1 MVDDGRAHDVPP
13 RVRGNV
19 STKRHPA
26 QGGAPGI
33 QVRRLDTR
41 PPPTDA
47 SGRARTYDGCVRAL
61 GCWDVAIVGGGA
73 SGTLLAVHLL
83 RSARGPLHVALV
95 ERSARAG
102 LGLAYSTTSPCHL
115 LNVPAARMGA
125 FADDPEHFLR
135 WVRRE
140 LPDTA
145 PGAFIS
151 RQRYGRYLESVL
163 REARAQAAP
172 GVHLEVVT
180 RDVASVEETDDG
192 TVRVAL
198 ASGDQLEARTVVL
211 ALGNALPANPR
222 VPDGGLYA
230 SRRYHRSPWAQA
242 ALRGV
247 AATDD
252 VLLIGTGLTMVDT
265 VLSLVEQGHQGH
277 LHALSRH
284 GLLPHVHHETLQA
297 GATAYASPGLR
308 EALRALRQEVR
319 RGRGDVS
326 AAGTRPVRIRA
337 ILHLLRREVRRAEE
351 AGADWRAVV
360 DALRPVSIPLWR
372 RLPVGERRRFLRH
385 LRAYWDVHR
394 HRMAPGIGE
403 KVERLRRE
411 GRLTLHAARLQG
423 FALEASGVAVR
434 VRRRGQGAEEVLRV
448 QHVINCTGPE
458 GSMTRGHP
466 VLGGLVETGRARSD
480 ALGMGLAT
488 DADGA
493 LLDAGGRAS
502 GRLYTLGPPRRGELW
517 ETTAVPEIRG
527 QARELAWHLLQRLS
541 STRAPH
547 PAMEAAGAPLAE

>member
-1 MVDDGRAHDVPP
+1 M
-13 RVRGNV
+13 
-19 STKRHPA
+19 
-26 QGGAPGI
+26 
-33 QVRRLDTR
+33 
-41 PPPTDA
+41 
-47 SGRARTYDGCVRAL
+47 
-61 GCWDVAIVGGGA
+61 GGGA

-140 LPDTA
+140 LPDAA

-180 RDVASVEETDDG
+180 SDVASINETDEG
-192 TVRVAL
+192 TARVAL
-198 ASGDQLEARTVVL
+198 AGGGRLEARTVVL
-211 ALGNALPANPR
+211 ALGNALPSNLR

-230 SRRYHRSPWAQA
+230 SRRYHRSPWAQD

-247 AATDD
+247 SPADD

-277 LHALSRH
+277 IHALSRH
-284 GLLPHVHHETLQA
+284 GLLPQVHQEATRA
-297 GATAYASPGLR
+297 GATAYASPGIR
-308 EALRALRQEVR
+308 DALRALRQEVR
-319 RGRGDVS
+319 SERGDVR
-326 AAGTRPVRIRA
+326 ATGAHPVPVRIRP
-337 ILHLLRREVRRAEE
+337 LFTVLRREVRRAAE
-351 AGADWRAVV
+351 AGADWRTVV
-360 DALRPVSIPLWR
+360 DALRPVTIPLWQ
-372 RLPVGERRRFLRH
+372 RLPLGERQRFLRH
-385 LRAYWDVHR
+385 LRSYWDVHR
-394 HRMAPGIGE
+394 HRMAPSIGE
-403 KVERLRRE
+403 TVERLRRE
-411 GRLTLHAARLQG
+411 GRLTLHAARIQG
-423 FALEASGVAVR
+423 FALGASGVEVR
-434 VRRRGQGAEEVLRV
+434 VRPRGQGGEEVLRV

-458 GSMTRGHP
+458 GAMTRGHP
-466 VLGGLVETGRARSD
+466 VLGGLVETGHVRPD
-480 ALGMGLAT
+480 DLGMGLAT

-541 STRAPH
+541 STRAPRQT
-547 PAMEAAGAPLAE
+547 MEAAGAPLDG